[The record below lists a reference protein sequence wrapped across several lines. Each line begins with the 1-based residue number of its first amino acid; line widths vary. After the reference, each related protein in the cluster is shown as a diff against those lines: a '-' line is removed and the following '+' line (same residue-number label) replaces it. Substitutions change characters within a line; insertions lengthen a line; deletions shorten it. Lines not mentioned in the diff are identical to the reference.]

1 MINDYV
7 GITKHA
13 FLPKHKCINKN
24 KTKVGIEHAES
35 SKIREALDK
44 IYIQKNDISNLEI
57 KDLYYYNLIGD
68 EGSRKLRE
76 KVTENLG
83 IGLCNGKTLLKKDS
97 FLINFARGGIV
108 NEENLY
114 QALQSK
120 TIAGALIDV
129 FEKEPDLR

>member
-1 MINDYV
+1 MRKSD
-7 GITKHA
+7 
-13 FLPKHKCINKN
+13 CINK
-24 KTKVGIEHAES
+24 KQTKVGIEHAES

-83 IGLCNGKTLLKKDS
+83 IGLCNGKTLLKKLNMFNITKTELED
-97 FLINFARGGIV
+97 LLRG
-108 NEENLY
+108 E
-114 QALQSK
+114 
-120 TIAGALIDV
+120 
-129 FEKEPDLR
+129 